1 MNIDTNTP
9 VAALCDRLREISVG
23 DCLLSDDKQ
32 FLAEAADRLELL
44 AGENEDLRLQ
54 NHSTK
59 IQAEV
64 RWERIQRL
72 RRAGDEL
79 AKWMDRNTP
88 VTVRND
94 WTAAKEAKP

>member
-1 MNIDTNTP
+1 MKIDTNTP
-9 VAALCDRLREISVG
+9 VTELCESLREICVG

-44 AGENEDLRLQ
+44 AIDNEDLRLQ

-64 RWERIQRL
+64 RWDRIKRL
-72 RRAGDEL
+72 EEAGDAMFIRSTRVGREI
-79 AKWMDRNTP
+79 
-88 VTVRND
+88 
-94 WTAAKEAKP
+94 WTKAKEAKP

>member
-1 MNIDTNTP
+1 MKIDTNTP
-9 VAALCDRLREISVG
+9 VAELCERLREICVG

-44 AGENEDLRLQ
+44 AIDNEDLRLQ

-64 RWERIQRL
+64 RWDRIKRL
-72 RRAGDEL
+72 IEVGD
-79 AKWMDRNTP
+79 AMAYYADQIDIARWRK
-88 VTVRND
+88 
-94 WTAAKEAKP
+94 AKEAKP